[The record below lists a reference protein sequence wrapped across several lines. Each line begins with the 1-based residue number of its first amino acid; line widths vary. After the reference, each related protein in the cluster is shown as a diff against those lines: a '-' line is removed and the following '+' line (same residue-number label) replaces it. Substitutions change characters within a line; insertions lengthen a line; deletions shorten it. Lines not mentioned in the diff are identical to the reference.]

1 MMTTAGAGGGRGGG
15 GGGFRPPASDTGGH
29 SPPSR
34 TRTPRPAPCPS
45 SRCRAVTSS
54 SSSSSASA
62 SPDPARCYLQLA
74 RASAGPDTRH
84 SATCDDSFRKRR
96 FSANTF
102 TVFIFLLILLLNT
115 IRLAEGKAVLN
126 IQQEYWGHLTI
137 FSSAC
142 PVCKSS
148 TFVFKRCPRRET
160 RNCEGPGQ
168 KP

>member
-1 MMTTAGAGGGRGGG
+1 MMTTAGAGGGRG

-34 TRTPRPAPCPS
+34 TQTPRPPPCPS
-45 SRCRAVTSS
+45 SRCRAVTSTS
-54 SSSSSASA
+54 SSSTSA

-84 SATCDDSFRKRR
+84 SATCDDSFRKCR

-160 RNCEGPGQ
+160 RNCKGPGQ

>member
-1 MMTTAGAGGGRGGG
+1 MMTTARAGGGRGGG
-15 GGGFRPPASDTGGH
+15 GGGGRPPASDTGGH
-29 SPPSR
+29 SPPGR
-34 TRTPRPAPCPS
+34 TQTPRPAPCPS
-45 SRCRAVTSS
+45 SRCRTVTSS
-54 SSSSSASA
+54 TSTSA

-102 TVFIFLLILLLNT
+102 NVFIFLLILLLNT

-148 TFVFKRCPRRET
+148 TFNFCI
-160 RNCEGPGQ
+160 
-168 KP
+168 